1 MSAATLRFMRNKPEK
16 IKQTGPQEFHKVHL
30 DKSETFLIS
39 ASTDKYF
46 TIQDTLSGT
55 LISKATVGELTTS
68 LSLTLDNRY
77 LITTSSEG

>member
-1 MSAATLRFMRNKPEK
+1 MWAAMSKFMKNKPEK
-16 IKQTGPQEFHKVHL
+16 IKQTGSQEFHKVLL
-30 DKSETFLIS
+30 DRSETFLIS

-68 LSLTLDNRY
+68 MNLTLDNKY